1 METNAKAALHVAIL
15 VAVAI
20 LMISPAVQA
29 NDLEADG
36 QRKTPRALHFVLRH
50 VDVEKVYWMTDLA
63 SVSGFNAIQVLVTDG
78 VRLDSAPW
86 LALDDAWT
94 KQEFMDWVAHAHGKG
109 MQIVPEVKLL
119 THQERLFQNL
129 HSDLMYNKSTY
140 DPRNDLTYKVVFELL
155 DEIIEIVQ
163 PHALHIGHDEVAGHS
178 KKSREKWLHEGE
190 GMLPADL
197 YLQDVLRIHAY
208 LQERRI
214 ETWLWSDMLVSRA
227 EFPNMSDAPLHGS
240 MPGYGKALRDR
251 IPREIVMCVWHYF
264 DRQEEFET
272 VGKLAKEGFRVIGAS
287 WKRESTM
294 KNLSL
299 FASEN
304 GANGMIATTW
314 YLVQREQWQEV
325 EDIIHESGKSF
336 RRYFPD
342 SSQ

>member
-1 METNAKAALHVAIL
+1 
-15 VAVAI
+15 
-20 LMISPAVQA
+20 
-29 NDLEADG
+29 
-36 QRKTPRALHFVLRH
+36 
-50 VDVEKVYWMTDLA
+50 
-63 SVSGFNAIQVLVTDG
+63 
-78 VRLDSAPW
+78 
-86 LALDDAWT
+86 
-94 KQEFMDWVAHAHGKG
+94 
-109 MQIVPEVKLL
+109 
-119 THQERLFQNL
+119 
-129 HSDLMYNKSTY
+129 
-140 DPRNDLTYKVVFELL
+140 
-155 DEIIEIVQ
+155 
-163 PHALHIGHDEVAGHS
+163 
-178 KKSREKWLHEGE
+178 
-190 GMLPADL
+190 
-197 YLQDVLRIHAY
+197 
-208 LQERRI
+208 
-214 ETWLWSDMLVSRA
+214 
-227 EFPNMSDAPLHGS
+227 

-272 VGKLAKEGFRVIGAS
+272 VGKLAKEGFREIGAS